1 MTLTARYRILL
12 VEDDEE
18 DVFILR
24 DLLGD
29 LAELQVDMDWV
40 PSLDA
45 AIEPMR
51 QRDHDLYMV
60 DYYLGAGT
68 ALDFI
73 ALCAREGVRSPVL
86 ILTGRDDLEADRSA
100 LRSGAADYLPKA
112 GLTAAMLG
120 RSIRHAV
127 ERHRLMSALQ
137 DGAMRYRLLFD
148 DHPLAMMLV
157 APHDGEI
164 MLANGSAARLLGRAG
179 ERLGQ
184 LRLDE
189 LAAPHWQGQLLQQLA
204 RTAEREMP
212 ESLRGALLR
221 PDGTAVQ
228 VELSPHAFEFGE
240 GAAWLVML
248 DDLTEL
254 AAAQSQAQRL
264 ESTLSGVLQDT
275 LDALLVVVD
284 DRVEYLNPAAE
295 SLLDGQVK
303 RGGSLPPVLIASQD
317 EAVQRQ
323 LTLSDGRLRD
333 VELRT
338 SVTEWE
344 GQPGRLLTVRD
355 VTDELQSRRDALLG
369 QRAMTQSAN
378 GIVIADALADDM
390 PVVYVNPAFER
401 ITGYRSE
408 EVLNRNCRFLQGPDT
423 DQPERRAV
431 RDAIARG
438 EDIQVVLRNYR
449 KDGTLF
455 WNELSLSPVRDAN
468 GRITHFVG
476 LQNDITERKQH
487 EAELAHRATHDS
499 LTDLPSRETLQ
510 DRLQQALSL
519 ARRSGRTV
527 AVLFIDLDQF
537 KAINDSL
544 GHDQGDQLLREVAQR
559 LVQALRDGDSV
570 CRLGSDEYVAVLPD
584 LQRGDDVIAVAE
596 HLLQDLARPYLMAGQ
611 AAHLTC
617 SIGIALASP
626 DTLSPSQL
634 IGHADL
640 AMFAAKKAGRNTYH
654 VYTDDLDLRARE
666 RLELRNRLQ
675 VAIERQEFS
684 LHYQP
689 QIELGSGRLCGI
701 EALLRWNHPELGQV
715 APSRFIPVA
724 EDTGQIV
731 TIGQWVLREACRQ
744 AAEWIRRGLID
755 CSVAVNISGLQ
766 FVRPQ
771 FEQTVAAALAETG
784 LDPSKLELELTES
797 VMMDQSGR
805 AMEVLHRLRAL
816 GVHMSIDDFGTGFS
830 SLSYLKRMPVDK
842 VKIDRAFV
850 TDITTNAEDASITL
864 SIIAMAHHLGLRVIA
879 EGVETESQLN
889 YLRRHLCDEGQG
901 YLFSRPLDA
910 QAFETFLTSSRA
922 RAALRPADE
931 TDGDSRPTLLLV
943 DDEPNILRSLVR
955 VLRHDGY
962 RILTADGARAAF
974 ELLASNEVQVVLSD
988 QRMPEICGT
997 DFLGEVKSL
1006 YPHTVRMVLSGY
1018 TDLATITEAINRG
1031 AIYRFLTKPWEDDTL
1046 RAHIREAFSHQRM
1059 LAAGSGGSGGGGGGS
1074 AGAA

>member
-1 MTLTARYRILL
+1 MNPTARYRILL

-40 PSLDA
+40 PSLEEA
-45 AIEPMR
+45 LAPMR
-51 QRDHDLYMV
+51 RREHDLYMV

-73 ALCAREGVRSPVL
+73 ALCASEGVRRPVL

-112 GLTAAMLG
+112 GLSAATLG

-127 ERHRLMSALQ
+127 ERHRLMGALQ

-157 APHDGEI
+157 APRDGEI
-164 MLANGSAARLLGRAG
+164 MLANGSAARLLGQAG
-179 ERLGQ
+179 DRLGQ
-184 LRLDE
+184 MRLDE
-189 LAAPHWQGQLLQQLA
+189 LAAPSWQGGLLHQLGQATGQS
-204 RTAEREMP
+204 P
-212 ESLRGALLR
+212 PGPLRGTLLR
-221 PDGTAVQ
+221 PDGSPVD
-228 VELSPHAFEFGE
+228 VELALHPFEFGE

-254 AAAQSQAQRL
+254 TAAQRQASRL

-284 DRVEYLNPAAE
+284 ERIEYLNPAAQA
-295 SLLDGQVK
+295 LLAGQVQA
-303 RGGSLPPVLIASQD
+303 GEALPALLKAPPGQT
-317 EAVQRQ
+317 VQR
-323 LTLSDGRLRD
+323 TLAAAAGPSREL
-333 VELRT
+333 ELRT
-338 SVTEWE
+338 SATEWE
-344 GQPGRLLTVRD
+344 GRPGLLLTVRD

-369 QRAMTQSAN
+369 QRAMAQSAN
-378 GIVIADALADDM
+378 GIIISDAQARDL
-390 PVVYVNPAFER
+390 PIVYVNPAFER

-408 EVLNRNCRFLQGPDT
+408 EVVNRNCRFLQGTDL
-423 DQPERRAV
+423 DQPERRAM
-431 RDAIARG
+431 REALARG
-438 EDIQVVLRNYR
+438 EDVQVVLRNYR

-455 WNELSLSPVRDAN
+455 WNELSLSPVRDAT

-476 LQNDITERKQH
+476 LQNDITERKQQ

-499 LTDLPSRETLQ
+499 LTDLPSREILQ
-510 DRLQQALSL
+510 DRLQQALALS
-519 ARRSGRTV
+519 RRSGRTV

-559 LVQALRDGDSV
+559 LVLALREGDSV
-570 CRLGSDEYVAVLPD
+570 CRLGSDEFVALLPD
-584 LQRGDDVIAVAE
+584 LQHADDVAGVAE
-596 HLLQDLARPYLMAGQ
+596 HLLRDLSRPYLMAGQ

-617 SIGIALASP
+617 SIGIALATP

-675 VAIERQEFS
+675 VAIEREEFS

-744 AAEWIRRGLID
+744 AAEWVRRGLID
-755 CSVAVNISGLQ
+755 CTMAVNISGLQ

-784 LDPSKLELELTES
+784 LDPSRLELELTES

-879 EGVETESQLN
+879 EGVETEAQLN

-910 QAFETFLTSSRA
+910 PAFEAFVSSART
-922 RAALRPADE
+922 RAALRPSAADD
-931 TDGDSRPTLLLV
+931 TQRPTLLLV

-962 RILTADGARAAF
+962 RILTANGARAAF

-1046 RAHIREAFSHQRM
+1046 RAHIREAFSHQRL
-1059 LAAGSGGSGGGGGGS
+1059 LAAGSGGVAAGGG
-1074 AGAA
+1074 AE